1 MAASGD
7 GMPRTARGGREEA
20 LGPSASIR
28 GCHMEDGRHAHI
40 SMRPRVTLRLRA
52 HGRCQGIGAR
62 GAAAGADGPR
72 SGCSQ
77 AVLATQIRTSTS
89 PVGLDLGQRSSGQ
102 VHQKSAMKRSRGCCT
117 APVMRFNWMC
127 HEPDHENLQP
137 DVHGGWE
144 AMSDGMG
151 PSAASARWSGCS
163 QAAPLRS
170 RGGRASGERGT
181 IERRSIQ
188 FAEHVAYKYD

>member
-144 AMSDGMG
+144 ATLSGMG
-151 PSAASARWSGCS
+151 RAASSPVGAGAHEVRPCMAMWSVIGK
-163 QAAPLRS
+163 
-170 RGGRASGERGT
+170 
-181 IERRSIQ
+181 ERRGCCRDSNRGRRACRI
-188 FAEHVAYKYD
+188 